1 MITQRDIK
9 QFVNDLGGHV
19 LSIHVSRHYK
29 VIALFGKKII
39 KFVHPKSP
47 SDYRGR
53 KNLESHIKK
62 QLK

>member
-1 MITQRDIK
+1 LLHKRDIK
-9 QFVNDLGGHV
+9 NFVTKLGGHV

-29 VIALFGKKII
+29 VVALFGNKII
-39 KFVHPKSP
+39 KFVHPKTP
-47 SDYRGR
+47 SDFRGL